1 MTRIYPYVAALGLAI
16 LLAGC
21 AVPGRD
27 MLGVPGQDIEVQGSR
42 FTVFVQ
48 GNRAEAIRRNFE
60 YGVGHTGI
68 MERGY
73 IAIQAV
79 SGCDIV
85 PGSYDGDPAR
95 MVARLACPTG

>member
-1 MTRIYPYVAALGLAI
+1 MKWISAYAGALGLAI
-16 LLAGC
+16 LLSGC
-21 AVPGRD
+21 AVPARD

-79 SGCDIV
+79 SGCDII

-95 MVARLACPTG
+95 MVARLTCPKG